1 MFETI
6 RSGASAKPTTWPWSP
21 IVGSENSWSEPKKRG
36 HAVLFDDVRECRL
49 GGTPGVMEVRGAH
62 GPLASGL
69 GATTL

>member
-1 MFETI
+1 M
-6 RSGASAKPTTWPWSP
+6 
-21 IVGSENSWSEPKKRG
+21 
-36 HAVLFDDVRECRL
+36 LFDDVRECRL